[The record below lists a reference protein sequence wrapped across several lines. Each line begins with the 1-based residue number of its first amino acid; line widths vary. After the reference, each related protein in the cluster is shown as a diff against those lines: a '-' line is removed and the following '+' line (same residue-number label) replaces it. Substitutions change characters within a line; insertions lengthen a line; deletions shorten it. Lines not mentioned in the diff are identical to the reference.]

1 MDDFDITKPVTNNK
15 VRDLLE
21 KRARIADAASQEMS
35 DCMNELLDEIAFHAR
50 FLTVTSMTGGGI
62 RREEDGNATI
72 LKDTVISFEGI
83 NDVNGN
89 HFIVAY
95 TDWESL
101 RRDPRHPDD
110 DVETVVLSFDDYCL
124 MVKNNCSGI
133 AINPFSDNY
142 VMPKEL
148 IQHVKEIKEMQQS
161 GHCEK
166 VVQKDTKVQ
175 VGEPAE
181 YPVQMIDAISKA
193 AKTDRRVNAIHLKLM
208 VNGDEKSYL
217 LIVDFNGD
225 RNEVFGLLANA
236 GKPFLP
242 EGMYLDIVP
251 ISDNSWKKVA
261 DNKRFYRK
269 KLFG

>member
-1 MDDFDITKPVTNNK
+1 M
-15 VRDLLE
+15 E

-50 FLTVTSMTGGGI
+50 FLTV
-62 RREEDGNATI
+62 ATI

-110 DVETVVLSFDDYCL
+110 DVETVVLSFDDYCE

-208 VNGDEKSYL
+208 VNGDEKSYI

-261 DNKRFYRK
+261 DNKPFYRK

>member
-1 MDDFDITKPVTNNK
+1 
-15 VRDLLE
+15 
-21 KRARIADAASQEMS
+21 
-35 DCMNELLDEIAFHAR
+35 
-50 FLTVTSMTGGGI
+50 
-62 RREEDGNATI
+62 
-72 LKDTVISFEGI
+72 
-83 NDVNGN
+83 
-89 HFIVAY
+89 
-95 TDWESL
+95 
-101 RRDPRHPDD
+101 
-110 DVETVVLSFDDYCL
+110 
-124 MVKNNCSGI
+124 
-133 AINPFSDNY
+133 
-142 VMPKEL
+142 
-148 IQHVKEIKEMQQS
+148 
-161 GHCEK
+161 

-261 DNKRFYRK
+261 DNKPFYRK